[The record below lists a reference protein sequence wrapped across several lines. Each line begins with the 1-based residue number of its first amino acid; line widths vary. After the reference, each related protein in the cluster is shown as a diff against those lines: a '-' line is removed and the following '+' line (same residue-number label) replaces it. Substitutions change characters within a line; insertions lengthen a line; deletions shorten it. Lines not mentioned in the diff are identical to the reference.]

1 MKKEKEARFKSQM
14 LTKSVR
20 QKKLVDIG
28 REYALEVSSGGS
40 SGVSDHEVRQ
50 VFKKAQERQARF
62 KPTLNLAQGLGDQYG
77 SEDSDENEQRNSYVY

>member
-1 MKKEKEARFKSQM
+1 MRFKSQM
-14 LTKSVR
+14 VSKSLR

-28 REYALEVSSGGS
+28 REYALEVSGD

-50 VFKKAQERQARF
+50 VFRKAAERQARF

-77 SEDSDENEQRNSYVY
+77 SEDSDENE